1 MSQVNSIVGSLN
13 DAIDY
18 ILGRGLPES
27 AVVTE
32 RQVDTSTA
40 ASDHCP
46 LWVSLAW
53 KK

>member
-1 MSQVNSIVGSLN
+1 MTFPSQNASIR
-13 DAIDY
+13 IDY
-18 ILGRGLPES
+18 ILGRGLPAS

-32 RQVDTSTA
+32 RQVDHTTV

-53 KK
+53 KE